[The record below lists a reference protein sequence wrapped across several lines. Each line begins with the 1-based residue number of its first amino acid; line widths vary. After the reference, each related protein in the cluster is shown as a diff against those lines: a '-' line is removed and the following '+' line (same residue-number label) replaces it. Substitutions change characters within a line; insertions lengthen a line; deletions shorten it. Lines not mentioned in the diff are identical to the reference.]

1 MWSSTKKRNKK
12 ETFITI
18 SSLYLR
24 ANLVYSKDYLGR
36 PTNMLFKEAESL
48 SILFH
53 FKKGKKGSDVV
64 YGTCPLVAVIDEGS
78 KNLSDNSC
86 NLGFLF
92 TDVQNLIVYNNLES
106 NLDRVSF
113 NNHSGVAVKIQ
124 VMIEYNYSVSD
135 IVGMATTARIVGG
148 RAEGSG
154 FCVGGVPSRVLA

>member
-1 MWSSTKKRNKK
+1 M
-12 ETFITI
+12 
-18 SSLYLR
+18 
-24 ANLVYSKDYLGR
+24 
-36 PTNMLFKEAESL
+36 
-48 SILFH
+48 
-53 FKKGKKGSDVV
+53 
-64 YGTCPLVAVIDEGS
+64 
-78 KNLSDNSC
+78 
-86 NLGFLF
+86 
-92 TDVQNLIVYNNLES
+92 IVYNNLES